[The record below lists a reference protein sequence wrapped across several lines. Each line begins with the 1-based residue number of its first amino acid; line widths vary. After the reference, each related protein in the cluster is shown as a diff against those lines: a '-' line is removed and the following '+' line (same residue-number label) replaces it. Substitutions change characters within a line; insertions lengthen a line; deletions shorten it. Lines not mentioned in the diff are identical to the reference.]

1 MLRLLGL
8 ALLRL
13 LRLHEVVLQR
23 LVLLLHYCITTCKA
37 EIDSLGLA
45 VIWCKASTTTSSGFS
60 AELVQTKTAHY
71 VLHKWLM
78 LRMPLLH
85 GLRDS

>member
-37 EIDSLGLA
+37 EIDFLGLT
-45 VIWCKASTTTSSGFS
+45 VIWCKASITTSS

-71 VLHKWLM
+71 VLHK
-78 LRMPLLH
+78 
-85 GLRDS
+85 